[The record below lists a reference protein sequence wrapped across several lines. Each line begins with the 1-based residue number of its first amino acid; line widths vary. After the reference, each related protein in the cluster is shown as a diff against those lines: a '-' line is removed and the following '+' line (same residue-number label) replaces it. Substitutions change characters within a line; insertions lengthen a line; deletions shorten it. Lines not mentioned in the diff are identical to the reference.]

1 MTIVTGNLLAHDAA
15 CIVPSWN
22 MNVFP
27 RWFLLPA
34 FVSCPQTGARLR
46 AAYRSV
52 GRG

>member
-1 MTIVTGNLLAHDAA
+1 MTIVTGSLLAHVAA

-34 FVSCPQTGARLR
+34 FVSCLLTGARLR
-46 AAYRSV
+46 AASRSV
-52 GRG
+52 GPG